1 MILPLKKIQ
10 KRLTLNSSV
19 RKKICR
25 NESTIWNMKSSLKQN
40 ESDTDQS
47 RISDLTGCLDN
58 ETLLKSMIGIEGSS
72 YDFTK
77 LTAEK

>member
-1 MILPLKKIQ
+1 
-10 KRLTLNSSV
+10 
-19 RKKICR
+19 
-25 NESTIWNMKSSLKQN
+25 MKSSLKQN

-47 RISDLTGCLDN
+47 RISDLTGYLDN